1 MASTGDIAKSVLQL
15 LLQAGVSGASSNP
28 LYKLAMSGVN
38 VSDLA
43 ANTSR
48 SNGTEA
54 FLAKQYPDE
63 FAPSVNHSYTVLPG
77 AAPYTNMKSGD
88 IEATRMQE
96 IGEHNKAITKF
107 LRPNMTPKE
116 QRKALLDGLEYE
128 KSLAPFWNES
138 ETRKGHT
145 YKASS
150 TAVSGI
156 RLTPDGRVEIAW
168 KTNPNKYYTYKQYPN
183 TYEASLAAQKLL
195 KEDSIGTAV
204 MPFQRDGKM
213 LHFKKARDYG
223 SWSRPNYD
231 PAFA

>member
-15 LLQAGVSGASSNP
+15 LLQAGVAGAESNP
-28 LYKLAMSGVN
+28 LYRLAMSGVN
-38 VSDLA
+38 VSDIA
-43 ANTSR
+43 GNTSR
-48 SNGTEA
+48 PHGSEA
-54 FLAKQYPDE
+54 FIAKQYPDE
-63 FAPSVNHSYTVLPG
+63 FSPKINHTYTVLPG
-77 AAPYTNMKSGD
+77 SDPYTNMKEGD

-96 IGEHNKAITKF
+96 IGEHNRAITKF

-116 QRKALLDGLEYE
+116 QRKALMDGLEYE

-138 ETRKGHT
+138 DTREGHT

-156 RLTPDGRVEIAW
+156 RLTPDGRVEVAW
-168 KTNPNKYYTYKQYPN
+168 KTNPSKWYTYKQYPN
-183 TYEASLAAQKLL
+183 TYDASLAAQKLL
-195 KEDSIGTAV
+195 KEQSIGTAV
-204 MPFQRDGKM
+204 MPFQRNGKM
-213 LHFKKARDYG
+213 LKFKKARDYS